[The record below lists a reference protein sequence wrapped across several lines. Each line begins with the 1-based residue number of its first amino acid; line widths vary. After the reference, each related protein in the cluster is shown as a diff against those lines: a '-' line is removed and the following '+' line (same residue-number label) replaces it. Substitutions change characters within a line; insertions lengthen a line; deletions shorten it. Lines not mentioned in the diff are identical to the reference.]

1 MKRSPRTAAGK
12 PVRSGARGISCGTA
26 RGRTLR
32 STYHAWQAPLKRR
45 VLAIEVD
52 PVCSAPVDA
61 HGGPPLGAPS
71 RHGYLPA
78 RSHVA
83 VIGVAGSHE
92 NSARMTRA
100 IYNALANRGYLLT
113 RRTHH
118 YSHTVE
124 ADASCASRHSR
135 RRIRSW
141 LCVTSL
147 LSQRKRCWPRLPS
160 ACIRDGTG
168 LSARTIAQ
176 CLCDIFLHVLM
187 HLHFR

>member
-12 PVRSGARGISCGTA
+12 PARSGARGSLAGTA

-78 RSHVA
+78 HSHV
-83 VIGVAGSHE
+83 VMIGVAGSHE
-92 NSARMTRA
+92 NSARMART
-100 IYNALANRGYLLT
+100 IYNALANRGYIMT

-118 YSHTVE
+118 YSHNVQ

-135 RRIRSW
+135 RRIWSW

-147 LSQRKRCWPRLPS
+147 LSQRKRCWPRLS
-160 ACIRDGTG
+160 FACIRDGRG
-168 LSARTIAQ
+168 FGAWTIA
-176 CLCDIFLHVLM
+176 
-187 HLHFR
+187 